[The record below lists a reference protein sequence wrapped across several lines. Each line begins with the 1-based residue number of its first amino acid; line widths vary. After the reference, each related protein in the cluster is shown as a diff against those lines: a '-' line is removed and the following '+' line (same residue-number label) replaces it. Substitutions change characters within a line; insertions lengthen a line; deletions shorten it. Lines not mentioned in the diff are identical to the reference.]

1 MLGIY
6 WCCQVEERLVD
17 LWRRV
22 QGGREGRKGGGG
34 GGRAIGCLG
43 CLGLKG

>member
-22 QGGREGRKGGGG
+22 QGGREGRKGGGRG
-34 GGRAIGCLG
+34 ESHRMFRIE
-43 CLGLKG
+43 GLRF